1 VWPATTKVGGV
12 RLAATEEEPAT
23 MRGPTS
29 RVPAVV
35 GEAADERGS
44 NGWGVD
50 EIEGGEGSVVDGR

>member
-1 VWPATTKVGGV
+1 
-12 RLAATEEEPAT
+12 